1 MNVAKEI
8 LRQLGGNRFAVMTGA
23 KNFVGGENLLTFRL
37 RGGTKNKINAVR
49 IELNGRDL
57 YDIKYMRV
65 WGTKVTIVTE
75 QNDVYNDMLEE
86 CFTEATGLYTRF

>member
-1 MNVAKEI
+1 MNVAREI
-8 LRQLGGNRFAVMTGA
+8 LRQLGGNRFIAMTGA
-23 KNFVGGENLLTFRL
+23 KNFVGGENSLTFRL